1 MTEIIANTDE
11 RQETMDRAKRFADL
25 ERHEGGPLARAERLQ
40 SGNDLCPAREGQ
52 NTAAMGHC
60 NHYSAFGTLLGSYHP
75 ADDCGPIYRL
85 VATADDYRHQSR
97 AVPNAGSG
105 MPISW

>member
-11 RQETMDRAKRFADL
+11 RQETMDRAKRFTDL
-25 ERHEGGPLARAERLQ
+25 EWHEGGHWRVQEGLR

-52 NTAAMGHC
+52 NTAPMGHC

-75 ADDCGPIYRL
+75 ADACGPIYPL
-85 VATADDYRHQSR
+85 VVTADDYPHQIP
-97 AVPNAGSG
+97 AAPNVEHG
-105 MPISW
+105 